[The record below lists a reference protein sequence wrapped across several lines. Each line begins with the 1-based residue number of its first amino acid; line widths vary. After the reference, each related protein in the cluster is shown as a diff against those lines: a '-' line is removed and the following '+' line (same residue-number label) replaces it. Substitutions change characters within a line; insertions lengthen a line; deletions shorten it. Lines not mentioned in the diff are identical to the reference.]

1 MSYDAENRN
10 NRFVCPLL
18 TSNGLNNYLTTNINH
33 INFESQYEYY
43 EYKIKNY

>member
-18 TSNGLNNYLTTNINH
+18 TRDGLNNYKRFLQCVLNA
-33 INFESQYEYY
+33 
-43 EYKIKNY
+43 